1 MATALLNDQLFVTTI
16 GDDQVSVYN
25 TTSFQLLRQFTF
37 SGLSGH
43 LYGLATSA
51 INNYLYIADV
61 TSSKVYGVDLS
72 VTNNVSAMTLCSVLQ
87 PLALSVT
94 IAGNVLVTN
103 GTGII
108 SEYAP
113 DGLLVRQTN
122 VGFAIYIYH
131 AVDAGNGVLVFSQVW
146 PFSMIVMMLRNGTV
160 LKSYG
165 PETVGPGLMGSMSNP
180 TTLALDTRGY
190 ILVADYYN
198 NRILVVNP
206 SMTAAGLLPLPA
218 NTALKHPSTLTLD
231 SLRGRLYIGEDN
243 GGLSRLLVFDGVT
256 NLYALFNEI

>member
-51 INNYLYIADV
+51 INNYLYISDWY
-61 TSSKVYGVDLS
+61 SSKVYGVDLS
-72 VTNNVSAMTLCSVLQ
+72 VTNNVSAMTLCSVYH
-87 PLALSVT
+87 PHALSVT
-94 IAGNVLVTN
+94 IAGNVLVTDRD
-103 GTGII
+103 GII
-108 SEYAP
+108 YEYAP
-113 DGLLVRQTN
+113 DGSLVRQTN
-122 VGFAIYIYH
+122 VSFPIYH
-131 AVDAGNGVLVFSQVW
+131 VMDAGNGVLVFSQVW